1 MDKQIVHV
9 DQSEETIKRGKK
21 RNKELNSGIEPII
34 NDPRGYSVEKISDM
48 SIFLHEFT
56 ALSREK
62 NTIWTFA
69 EADLTEA
76 LKKIKEHKTKTGDSI
91 SLTAFLITVFA
102 RVIACHKYPMNS
114 CKKGKH
120 EIYTFNDVD
129 FSTNIERT
137 FPDGSKRPVSH
148 TIRKAN
154 EKTLREISDEL
165 NSAKISRQSTAS
177 NTKGKKGFVKWA
189 IKRIHKMP
197 GWIRRALIRRMA
209 FKDPVLKKKSM
220 GTVNLTAVGMNGT
233 GMGKMVHITPH
244 ALSIGIGGI
253 EELPFTIDGAVYSR
267 QLVGITLA
275 MDHDVID
282 GAPAARF
289 FHDVRQWLMYFC
301 HDQDWCFKSL
311 EQPSTFKRE
320 ESPKTE

>member
-1 MDKQIVHV
+1 MEKMEKTIVHV
-9 DQSEETIKRGKK
+9 EQSGETRKRGKK
-21 RNKELNSGIEPII
+21 KNKELNSGIEPII
-34 NDPRGYSVEKISDM
+34 DDPRGYSVKKVSDLGVF
-48 SIFLHEFT
+48 IHEFT
-56 ALSREK
+56 SLSREK

-69 EADLTEA
+69 EADVTEA
-76 LKKIKEHKTKTGDSI
+76 LKKLKEHKHKTGESI
-91 SLTAFLITVFA
+91 SFTAFLITVFA

-114 CKKGKH
+114 CKKGKR

-137 FPDGSKRPVSH
+137 FPDGIKRPVSY

-165 NSAKISRQSTAS
+165 NEAKIAKQKTAT
-177 NTKGKKGFVKWA
+177 NTKGKKGIIRWL

-197 GWIRRALIRRMA
+197 GWFRRVMIRRML
-209 FKDPVLKKKSM
+209 FKDPILKKKSM

-233 GMGKMVHITPH
+233 GMGKMVQITPH
-244 ALSIGIGGI
+244 TLSIGIGGM
-253 EELPFTIDGAVYSR
+253 EELPFTIDGKVFSR
-267 QLVGITLA
+267 QLLGITLA

-289 FHDVRQWLMYFC
+289 FHDVRQWLMHFC

-311 EQPSTFKRE
+311 ENP
-320 ESPKTE
+320 PVKTE

>member
-1 MDKQIVHV
+1 MEKTIVHV
-9 DQSEETIKRGKK
+9 EQPEEVKRRGKK
-21 RNKELNSGIEPII
+21 RIKELNSGVEPII
-34 NDPRGYSVEKISDM
+34 DDPRGYSVKKISDLGVF
-48 SIFLHEFT
+48 IHEFT
-56 ALSREK
+56 SLSREK

-69 EADLTEA
+69 EADVTEA
-76 LKKIKEHKTKTGDSI
+76 LRKIKEHKQKTGESV
-91 SLTAFLITVFA
+91 SFTAFLITVFA

-137 FPDGSKRPVSH
+137 FPDGTKRPTSH

-165 NSAKISRQSTAS
+165 NDAKIAKQQTATD
-177 NTKGKKGFVKWA
+177 TKGKKGIVRWL

-197 GWIRRALIRRMA
+197 GWFRRAIIRRMI

-220 GTVNLTAVGMNGT
+220 GTVNLTAVGMAGT

-244 ALSIGIGGI
+244 SLSIGIGGI
-253 EELPFTIDGAVYSR
+253 EELPYTIEGKVYSR
-267 QLVGITLA
+267 QMVGITLA

-289 FHDVRQWLMYFC
+289 FHDARQWLMYTC
-301 HDQDWCFKSL
+301 HDMDWCFPSL
-311 EQPSTFKRE
+311 DTPSKNLE
-320 ESPKTE
+320 